1 MESIH
6 RLMLSWIQKAS
17 LTLNPWVDTL
27 VANSGKLEL
36 QAQIACGGS
45 GMVYHAQES
54 WSTKHYAVKL
64 VGTKPLGKENE
75 KTLKKLVERTKKEY
89 HADDEFNE
97 LVEASARRNVSLAT
111 YSTSEVQNYIKVV
124 KQGHP
129 NIVNLLA
136 FADND
141 NIVKGQGHIMFFE
154 HCNGGDLHGLIY
166 QFYRRHFVVPE
177 FFIWRVF
184 ESLLHA
190 VACLHKEHTDYDAD
204 LSLRS
209 RPVLVH
215 GDINPPNV
223 MPCFE
228 G

>member
-1 MESIH
+1 
-6 RLMLSWIQKAS
+6 MLSWIQKAS

-154 HCNGGDLHGLIY
+154 HCNGGDLHGLID

-190 VACLHKEHTDYDAD
+190 VAWLHKEHPDYDAD